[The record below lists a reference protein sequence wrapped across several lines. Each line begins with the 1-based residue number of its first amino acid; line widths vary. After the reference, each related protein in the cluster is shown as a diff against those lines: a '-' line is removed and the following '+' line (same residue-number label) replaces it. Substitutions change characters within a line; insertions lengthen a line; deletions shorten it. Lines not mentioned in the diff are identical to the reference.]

1 MGFASETNSN
11 PEMDNESILEFELD
25 EATFETD
32 LTSDDDI
39 YEYDLSLPGN
49 KIPKCQVV
57 QPLKC
62 GKFHIILGWS
72 VTSKI
77 CFLCC
82 SKSGIE
88 G

>member
-1 MGFASETNSN
+1 MGFASETNSKL
-11 PEMDNESILEFELD
+11 EMDNESVLEFELD
-25 EATFETD
+25 EATSETD
-32 LTSDDDI
+32 LTSDDT

-49 KIPKCQVV
+49 KISKCQVV
-57 QPLKC
+57 QPSKC
-62 GKFHIILGWS
+62 GKFHIILGWLD
-72 VTSKI
+72 TSKI